1 MAEQSGGVSAEAIS
15 VDTKDGQAIV
25 RVRVTNPYTNFEMEF
40 AVESVAD
47 DPNKRLESARLQLRQ
62 FAGVLRSAVA
72 DKDSLRMAVKTRVR
86 HGWQ

>member
-47 DPNKRLESARLQLRQ
+47 SNKRLESARLQLRQ

>member
-47 DPNKRLESARLQLRQ
+47 PKN
-62 FAGVLRSAVA
+62 V
-72 DKDSLRMAVKTRVR
+72 
-86 HGWQ
+86 

>member
-47 DPNKRLESARLQLRQ
+47 PNKRLESARLQLRQ

-72 DKDSLRMAVKTRVR
+72 DKDLLRMAVKTRVR